1 MSCVC
6 NISKLLVDCLQN
18 ILLLMQRCSKFLLTC
33 ARSWRGCLRKMVV
46 YAYKELVEVA
56 QNSLKKQSTRAA
68 GLQNWYESTAREA
81 NAKAEAEA
89 EAKRKKE
96 EEEAKQRAEA
106 EAKEKEYQEQVAKR
120 KAEFAEKQ
128 RQAREEEVC
137 HSNICSSRHAMVDA
151 PGLLQSHLS
160 AQEKQTYNPETE
172 KFCSH

>member
-18 ILLLMQRCSKFLLTC
+18 ILLLMQGCSKLLLTC
-33 ARSWRGCLRKMVV
+33 ARRGVV
-46 YAYKELVEVA
+46 VSAKWWFMYKELVEVA

-137 HSNICSSRHAMVDA
+137 HSNSCSSRHAMVDA